1 MFPWPSKLTNRV
13 KTHFW
18 ICCQNK
24 HVLLTFLLRTQLLT
38 LKWINAYLHFRRTT
52 TALLG
57 WDPSWAP
64 ICYFGSRSLKEELYF
79 LCFSLQ
85 QLDLLRFRALITGTE
100 VYSICST
107 HKKRKR
113 LCRLRS
119 SALDCIN
126 YHITLEVP
134 SSLSRIGFEFQT
146 ICLRILTRSKIR
158 LSPGDHGFSIEKGCE
173 NSHDNRNSF
182 RWWQQAYALLSSC
195 SFDLVFDFDVLVF

>member
-1 MFPWPSKLTNRV
+1 MFPWPSKLTNQV
-13 KTHFW
+13 KTHFCYSAVKTNISSW
-18 ICCQNK
+18 LFFWGHNSW
-24 HVLLTFLLRTQLLT
+24 L
-38 LKWINAYLHFRRTT
+38 WNESYLHCRRTT